1 MAQFVSIP
9 TQVVGQPNILFNSDN
24 ITSVV
29 PPSVDTVTLAA
40 GAGSTTTITVTS
52 TTGLVAGMV
61 VVVTAGTG
69 AFAVNTTVVSVN
81 VNGTTFVVSAAPTV
95 TLSGA
100 TISAA
105 TPYCTL
111 WMQSKAFR
119 LSLGGLTAVNQN
131 TNAIA
136 AANIINNAVTS
147 GNPAPICSP
156 VIFPTVSLSAGAGAT
171 AQTTITVASTTG
183 LSVGMVVTVVSG
195 QGVFALN
202 TVISSITNATQFVV
216 SAAPTTTLA
225 GAGISA
231 AVLTVTNIAV
241 V

>member
-1 MAQFVSIP
+1 MAQFISIP

-24 ITSVV
+24 ITAVI
-29 PPSVDTVTLAA
+29 PPTAGDTAA
-40 GAGSTTTITVTS
+40 
-52 TTGLVAGMV
+52 TGL
-61 VVVTAGTG
+61 
-69 AFAVNTTVVSVN
+69 
-81 VNGTTFVVSAAPTV
+81 
-95 TLSGA
+95 
-100 TISAA
+100 
-105 TPYCTL
+105 YCTL

-119 LSLGGLTAVNQN
+119 LTLGGSSAAIQN
-131 TNAIA
+131 ANAIA
-136 AANIINNAVTS
+136 AANIINNAVVS

-156 VIFPTVSLSAGAGAT
+156 VNFPSVLLSAGAGAT
-171 AQTTITVASTTG
+171 AQTTITVASTAG

-202 TVISSITNATQFVV
+202 TTISSITNATQFVV

-231 AVLTVTNIAV
+231 AVLTVKNIDV